1 MVRLQHHCP
10 GLEVMIQTPI
20 GLLPYSLEDLN
31 PFTHIDGPQW
41 LWRRRPN
48 PLLIRQEL
56 EHYGMDGRR
65 IILVDLLGD
74 GIQSRAMTGLHQA
87 GVLDG
92 VTDSDA
98 SEHVLEP
105 ENRTKAKEVLQ
116 RRHVGDKMVLL
127 LNLERQWVNE
137 LLKDSTCVV
146 NRLGRVKN
154 AILSD
159 GTHIVSPRLTDGGL
173 SLTDGGAIA
182 VHSARIAAL
191 PTGFDQSSDSHIS
204 KGPAWVVVNE
214 DAEPFVRQ
222 GRNVF
227 HGFIVACDE
236 WISPGK
242 TCLLVNP
249 AGELLGH
256 GVSNGTLADMKTF
269 QKGVAV
275 KTRGGMK
282 Q

>member
-1 MVRLQHHCP
+1 MAATVRAVL
-10 GLEVMIQTPI
+10 GKIN
-20 GLLPYSLEDLN
+20 PY
-31 PFTHIDGPQW
+31 GP
-41 LWRRRPN
+41 
-48 PLLIRQEL
+48 RQPT
-56 EHYGMDGRR
+56 
-65 IILVDLLGD
+65 
-74 GIQSRAMTGLHQA
+74 RAQ
-87 GVLDG
+87 GV
-92 VTDSDA
+92 
-98 SEHVLEP
+98 
-105 ENRTKAKEVLQ
+105 R
-116 RRHVGDKMVLL
+116 
-127 LNLERQWVNE
+127 
-137 LLKDSTCVV
+137 
-146 NRLGRVKN
+146 
-154 AILSD
+154 
-159 GTHIVSPRLTDGGL
+159 
-173 SLTDGGAIA
+173 
-182 VHSARIAAL
+182 
-191 PTGFDQSSDSHIS
+191 
-204 KGPAWVVVNE
+204 VVVNE